1 MSNLDLSISNPIIRL
16 QQIIQAI
23 INMAH
28 HNLNVNLYLGLL
40 WYNKKSGLFSSLY
53 SKKNRKSFGLL
64 LSLIK
69 NFEFGSQF
77 FIFFD
82 Y

>member
-53 SKKNRKSFGLL
+53 SKKIRKSFGLL
-64 LSLIK
+64 SSLIK